1 MALRYTILLSFIGL
15 LSQASG
21 QTNWTTTLPGLGSF
35 SSCRVADLNGDGTD
49 DIIMGAGRL
58 EFEACDSAVI
68 ALDGKTGKLLWHVAA
83 TDQIF
88 GSAIFQDIDKDGHP
102 DALICGRSSELIM
115 ISGISGKVL
124 WRFNPKSRDNRKH
137 DFYNFYNPQ
146 WIPDEDGDGLQDI
159 VVSNGGDVKV
169 AAYDPNRRPGYLLI
183 MSAATGAILHLATMP
198 DRKEIYMSVTV
209 NPTPDHMDYEILFGS
224 GGETLGGHLYLGL
237 LSQLRAGDLSKA
249 RILDST
255 VDRGYI
261 GPAAR
266 ADVNGDGVLDLFVNS
281 VNGRMLAYDGVTYQK
296 LWEIKR
302 PETETYSSITVGLF
316 NEDTIPDF
324 FASYAMGS
332 WPKLDWSTQFMA
344 DGKTGKIQFIDSL
357 GFYQNS
363 SAVAVDWDG
372 DGRDEVLMSVNI
384 QEIKNDIHKYFY
396 NILALIDFK
405 TNEVLQIG
413 DTYEGN
419 NVSSTPWVGD
429 LDHDGFLD
437 ILYIHG
443 TNLRHTYTFDGM
455 QIHRIVTTVPVKK
468 KIKWGAYQGSDYTGL
483 YKNND

>member
-15 LSQASG
+15 LAQASG

-169 AAYDPNRRPGYLLI
+169 AAYDPNRRPG
-183 MSAATGAILHLATMP
+183 
-198 DRKEIYMSVTV
+198 
-209 NPTPDHMDYEILFGS
+209 
-224 GGETLGGHLYLGL
+224 
-237 LSQLRAGDLSKA
+237 
-249 RILDST
+249 
-255 VDRGYI
+255 
-261 GPAAR
+261 
-266 ADVNGDGVLDLFVNS
+266 
-281 VNGRMLAYDGVTYQK
+281 
-296 LWEIKR
+296 
-302 PETETYSSITVGLF
+302 
-316 NEDTIPDF
+316 
-324 FASYAMGS
+324 
-332 WPKLDWSTQFMA
+332 
-344 DGKTGKIQFIDSL
+344 
-357 GFYQNS
+357 
-363 SAVAVDWDG
+363 
-372 DGRDEVLMSVNI
+372 
-384 QEIKNDIHKYFY
+384 
-396 NILALIDFK
+396 
-405 TNEVLQIG
+405 
-413 DTYEGN
+413 
-419 NVSSTPWVGD
+419 
-429 LDHDGFLD
+429 
-437 ILYIHG
+437 
-443 TNLRHTYTFDGM
+443 
-455 QIHRIVTTVPVKK
+455 
-468 KIKWGAYQGSDYTGL
+468 
-483 YKNND
+483 

>member
-1 MALRYTILLSFIGL
+1 M
-15 LSQASG
+15 
-21 QTNWTTTLPGLGSF
+21 
-35 SSCRVADLNGDGTD
+35 
-49 DIIMGAGRL
+49 
-58 EFEACDSAVI
+58 
-68 ALDGKTGKLLWHVAA
+68 
-83 TDQIF
+83 
-88 GSAIFQDIDKDGHP
+88 
-102 DALICGRSSELIM
+102 
-115 ISGISGKVL
+115 
-124 WRFNPKSRDNRKH
+124 
-137 DFYNFYNPQ
+137 
-146 WIPDEDGDGLQDI
+146 
-159 VVSNGGDVKV
+159 
-169 AAYDPNRRPGYLLI
+169 
-183 MSAATGAILHLATMP
+183 
-198 DRKEIYMSVTV
+198 
-209 NPTPDHMDYEILFGS
+209 
-224 GGETLGGHLYLGL
+224 
-237 LSQLRAGDLSKA
+237 
-249 RILDST
+249 
-255 VDRGYI
+255 
-261 GPAAR
+261 
-266 ADVNGDGVLDLFVNS
+266 LDLFVNS

-316 NEDTIPDF
+316 NEDTLPDF

-429 LDHDGFLD
+429 LDHDGFLTS
-437 ILYIHG
+437 LYIHG
-443 TNLRHTYTFDGM
+443 ANLRHTYTFDGM
-455 QIHRIVTTVPVKK
+455 QIHRIVTTVPVNK